1 MKLDINEVYHHYII
15 KVVIFSLFLYKRQ
28 IRQPNVYK
36 LSVISFVRKRLPWKV
51 NINIDTGIRLDKDD
65 ERDLILDQIL
75 EGVETDYL
83 SKVTVTF
90 NTPLRDV
97 TMEIDLLD
105 EKKYEK
111 FIYS

>member
-1 MKLDINEVYHHYII
+1 MKLDINQVYHQYII

-28 IRQPNVYK
+28 IRQPNVYRM
-36 LSVISFVRKRLPWKV
+36 SVVAFVRKRLPWKV

-90 NTPLRDV
+90 NTPLKDV
-97 TMEIDLLD
+97 TLEVDLSD
-105 EKKYEK
+105 ETKYEK

>member
-1 MKLDINEVYHHYII
+1 MKLDINEVYHQYII

-28 IRQPNVYK
+28 IRQPKVYK
-36 LSVISFVRKRLPWKV
+36 LSVMAFVRKRLPWKV

>member
-1 MKLDINEVYHHYII
+1 MKLDINQVYHQYII

-36 LSVISFVRKRLPWKV
+36 LSVISFVKKRLPWKV

-90 NTPLRDV
+90 NTPLKDV
-97 TMEIDLLD
+97 TLEVDLSD
-105 EKKYEK
+105 ETKYEK

>member
-1 MKLDINEVYHHYII
+1 MKLDINEVYHQYII

-36 LSVISFVRKRLPWKV
+36 LSVMAFVRKRLPWKV

-65 ERDLILDQIL
+65 ERDLILNHLLDDI
-75 EGVETDYL
+75 ESDYL
-83 SKVTVTF
+83 TKVTVTF

>member
-1 MKLDINEVYHHYII
+1 MA
-15 KVVIFSLFLYKRQ
+15 
-28 IRQPNVYK
+28 
-36 LSVISFVRKRLPWKV
+36 FVRKRLPWKV

>member
-1 MKLDINEVYHHYII
+1 MKLDINEVYHQYII

-36 LSVISFVRKRLPWKV
+36 LSVMAFVRKRLPWKV

>member
-15 KVVIFSLFLYKRQ
+15 KVVIFSLFLYKGQ
-28 IRQPNVYK
+28 IRQPNVYRI
-36 LSVISFVRKRLPWKV
+36 SVMSFIRKRLPWKV

-65 ERDLILDQIL
+65 ERDLILNHLLDDI
-75 EGVETDYL
+75 ESDYL
-83 SKVTVTF
+83 TKVTVTF

-97 TMEIDLLD
+97 TMEVDLLD
-105 EKKYEK
+105 ENKYEK

>member
-1 MKLDINEVYHHYII
+1 MKLDINEVYHQYII

-28 IRQPNVYK
+28 IRQPNVYRM
-36 LSVISFVRKRLPWKV
+36 SVMAFVRKRLPWKV

>member
-1 MKLDINEVYHHYII
+1 MKLDINEVYHQYII

-36 LSVISFVRKRLPWKV
+36 LSVMAFVKKRLPWKV
-51 NINIDTGIRLDKDD
+51 NIKIDTGVRLDKDD
-65 ERDLILDQIL
+65 ERDLIIDQIL

-90 NTPLRDV
+90 NTPLKDV
-97 TMEIDLLD
+97 TLEVDLSD
-105 EKKYEK
+105 ETKYEK

>member
-1 MKLDINEVYHHYII
+1 MELSINKLYHQYII

-36 LSVISFVRKRLPWKV
+36 LSVMAFVRKRLPWKV

-65 ERDLILDQIL
+65 ERDLILNHLLDDI
-75 EGVETDYL
+75 ESDYL
-83 SKVTVTF
+83 TKVTVTF

>member
-1 MKLDINEVYHHYII
+1 MKLDINQVYHQYII
-15 KVVIFSLFLYKRQ
+15 KIVIFSLFLYKRQ

-36 LSVISFVRKRLPWKV
+36 LSVITFIKKRLPWKV
-51 NINIDTGIRLDKDD
+51 KITIDTGIRLDKDD

>member
-1 MKLDINEVYHHYII
+1 MKLDINEVYHQYII

-36 LSVISFVRKRLPWKV
+36 LSVMAFVRKRLPWKV

-90 NTPLRDV
+90 ILN
-97 TMEIDLLD
+97 
-105 EKKYEK
+105 
-111 FIYS
+111 

>member
-1 MKLDINEVYHHYII
+1 MKLDINQVYHQYII

-28 IRQPNVYK
+28 IRQPNVYRM
-36 LSVISFVRKRLPWKV
+36 SVMAFVRKRLPWKV

>member
-1 MKLDINEVYHHYII
+1 MKLDINEIYHQYII

-36 LSVISFVRKRLPWKV
+36 MSVISFIRRRLPWKV
-51 NINIDTGIRLDKDD
+51 NISIDCGVRLDKDD
-65 ERDLILDQIL
+65 ERDLILGQIL
-75 EGVETDYL
+75 DDIETDYL

-90 NTPLRDV
+90 NTPLKDV
-97 TMEIDLLD
+97 TMEVDLQD
-105 EKKYEK
+105 ESKYEK

>member
-1 MKLDINEVYHHYII
+1 MKLDINQVYHQYII

-28 IRQPNVYK
+28 IRQPNVYRM
-36 LSVISFVRKRLPWKV
+36 SVVAFVKKRLPWKV

>member
-90 NTPLRDV
+90 NTPLKDV